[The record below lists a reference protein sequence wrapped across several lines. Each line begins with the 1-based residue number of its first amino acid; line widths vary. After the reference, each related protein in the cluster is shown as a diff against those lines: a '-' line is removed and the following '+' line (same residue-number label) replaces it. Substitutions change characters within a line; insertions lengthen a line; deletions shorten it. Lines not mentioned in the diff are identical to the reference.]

1 MTTTLLAIATTCI
14 KEGKKRQIVL
24 KWLVNKSCT
33 IIHELIYMLLLHFML
48 YCLGKILNHTEF
60 HSHSP
65 LHLGGP
71 KFKLCYLKLVW
82 PNVALCVQS
91 NAPLPLFFLH
101 SFCLMDLTALGL
113 PAGTSTIVTSCLGLW
128 FHNSIWLVNCVFST
142 RHGVVGKVN
151 FVFLLFQTRSTMQV
165 CLQPCFMSFSL
176 FEWDEAHIWG
186 FEFASIWKET
196 TRVYCKQ

>member
-24 KWLVNKSCT
+24 KLLVNKSCT
-33 IIHELIYMLLLHFML
+33 VIHELIYMLLLHFML
-48 YCLGKILNHTEF
+48 CCLGIILNHTEF
-60 HSHSP
+60 QSSL

-91 NAPLPLFFLH
+91 NAPLPPFFLH
-101 SFCLMDLTALGL
+101 NFCLLDLTALGL
-113 PAGTSTIVTSCLGLW
+113 AAGTSTIVTSCLGLW

-151 FVFLLFQTRSTMQV
+151 FVFLLFQTQSTMQD

-196 TRVYCKQ
+196 TRIYCKQ